1 MRCQAN
7 FRGGFQT
14 YAAAREYFEGTT
26 PAKGRTSFGYHWD
39 DLSRRMGTTCKPLGP
54 NGDDRRKIHFS
65 VRLGA
70 DEELIYRLYTTDVF
84 THHKDGRITLEGY
97 CTQSTDAFVN
107 QLCPD
112 GLGVEYKVARYG
124 GSDVGLVWLRQ
135 PGGNDYRWRGGWR
148 GYQMDRKLT
157 VKRGDER
164 YVCDNAGVWEVTDD
178 FKPETISVPFIN
190 RKLAREAR
198 KASDFN
204 NFAAVLVAMAVV
216 QGGAS
221 GSSRRGLRPFETVT
235 TPSPG
240 TLLETLEGG
249 PEAWLDFAKDNMR
262 VITRHPNL
270 IVRKTML
277 ALYNDRRVFD
287 SKEIPYYESYA
298 HYNSV
303 LKARRMYE

>member
-1 MRCQAN
+1 
-7 FRGGFQT
+7 
-14 YAAAREYFEGTT
+14 
-26 PAKGRTSFGYHWD
+26 
-39 DLSRRMGTTCKPLGP
+39 
-54 NGDDRRKIHFS
+54 
-65 VRLGA
+65 
-70 DEELIYRLYTTDVF
+70 
-84 THHKDGRITLEGY
+84 
-97 CTQSTDAFVN
+97 
-107 QLCPD
+107 
-112 GLGVEYKVARYG
+112 
-124 GSDVGLVWLRQ
+124 
-135 PGGNDYRWRGGWR
+135 
-148 GYQMDRKLT
+148 
-157 VKRGDER
+157 
-164 YVCDNAGVWEVTDD
+164 
-178 FKPETISVPFIN
+178 
-190 RKLAREAR
+190 
-198 KASDFN
+198 
-204 NFAAVLVAMAVV
+204 MAVV